1 MGSKQTREE
10 HYYTERPTS
19 TPRLG
24 IIRVQLRGR
33 TFEFLTSS
41 SVFSKRRLDPGT
53 RLLIEAM
60 VIPEDGD
67 MLDLGCGYGPVGI
80 VAATLRHS
88 SHAIMTDTNKRAVWL
103 ARQNVKRNHV
113 DNVEVRHGSL
123 YEPVKPIKFD
133 TILTNP
139 PVSVGMQIVLQI
151 IKEAPTYLK
160 KDGLLQLVV
169 QSRIGGR
176 RLVNE
181 LENRF
186 GNVTVTSRKGGYR
199 VLLSRKS

>member
-1 MGSKQTREE
+1 
-10 HYYTERPTS
+10 
-19 TPRLG
+19 
-24 IIRVQLRGR
+24 
-33 TFEFLTSS
+33 
-41 SVFSKRRLDPGT
+41 
-53 RLLIEAM
+53 
-60 VIPEDGD
+60 
-67 MLDLGCGYGPVGI
+67 
-80 VAATLRHS
+80 
-88 SHAIMTDTNKRAVWL
+88 
-103 ARQNVKRNHV
+103 
-113 DNVEVRHGSL
+113 
-123 YEPVKPIKFD
+123 VKPIKFD